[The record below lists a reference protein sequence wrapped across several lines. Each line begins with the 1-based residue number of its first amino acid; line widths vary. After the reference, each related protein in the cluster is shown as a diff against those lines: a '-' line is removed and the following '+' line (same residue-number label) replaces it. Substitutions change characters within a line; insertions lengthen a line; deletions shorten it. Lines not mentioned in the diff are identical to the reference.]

1 MTELEAKAAAR
12 RVQRKVSE
20 WIGETGRLPCSVG
33 ELVQGMSQHNERE
46 ENMIFDAL
54 NQIHDCGYLVQAE
67 NCGWW

>member
-1 MTELEAKAAAR
+1 MTELEAKTAAR

-33 ELVQGMSQHNERE
+33 QLVRDESADEHE
-46 ENMIFDAL
+46 EDLIFQAL